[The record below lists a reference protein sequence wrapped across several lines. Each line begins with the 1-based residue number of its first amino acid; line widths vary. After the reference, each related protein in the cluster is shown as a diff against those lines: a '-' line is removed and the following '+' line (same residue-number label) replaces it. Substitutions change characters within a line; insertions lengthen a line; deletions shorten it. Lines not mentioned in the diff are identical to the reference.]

1 MVRTILAALCFTAL
15 ATTGQAQEID
25 NSAQI
30 AAGRDLYMRHCA
42 TCHGLEARG
51 DGPMAP
57 ILLVQPVA
65 LSKLAADNGGDFPLL
80 RAIRRIDGR
89 DPLVSHG
96 SSMPVYGEFFEGN
109 DSAMKA
115 ANGQPVMTSRPI
127 ADLVTY
133 LLTIQEE

>member
-115 ANGQPVMTSRPI
+115 ANGQPVMTSRPS